1 MSIRPFPDAATRLSG
16 TPVLLGTITAT
27 TTKNNHD
34 TAVPFNNTGAALGGK
49 LVMLQ
54 CDSACYVVTGTLNT
68 TAATAATGVLL
79 SSYERVVMWL
89 GESYGWVAVLPVS
102 GTSVVKV
109 WELI

>member
-1 MSIRPFPDAATRLSG
+1 MSARPFPDSVTQLSG

-34 TAVPFNNTGAALGGK
+34 TAIPFNDTGTGLAGK
-49 LVMLQ
+49 LVMFQ
-54 CDSACYVVTGTLNT
+54 TDSACYLLCGTSNT
-68 TAATAATGVLL
+68 AAATAATGILL
-79 SSYERVVMWL
+79 AANERVIIWL
-89 GESYGWVAVLPVS
+89 GESYGWTAVLAVS